1 MARPAFQTVAAYIAA
16 QPDRAQP
23 ALERVRAIVRKALP
37 SAEETISYGVP
48 TYKRHGTYVVY
59 FAGFKEHYSLYP
71 VTDRIAAA
79 FKGDL
84 SPYRVSTGT
93 LRFAY
98 TDPVPV
104 KLIQGVVKVLAA
116 AAAERADA
124 RAGGRKPARKNPAP
138 KTAAR
143 KKTARRKTA
152 AR

>member
-1 MARPAFQTVAAYIAA
+1 VTAFPSVDAYIAA
-16 QPDRAQP
+16 QPGSARP

-37 SAEETISYGVP
+37 GAEETISYGVP

-71 VTDRIAAA
+71 VTDPIAKA

-84 SPYRVSTGT
+84 TPYRVSTGT

-98 TDPVPV
+98 SEPVPV

-124 RAGGRKPARKNPAP
+124 RAGGRKPARKKAVP
-138 KTAAR
+138 KKKPAR
-143 KKTARRKTA
+143 KKTAR
-152 AR
+152 